1 MRFPCRARTIRSL
14 YRESGLQ
21 SPQVRRI
28 AGARMNTQWN
38 GVGRPSTSKSAS
50 NDSRWRP
57 NAFRSTAMS
66 MSPRSRVFV
75 FSACAP
81 ASLERRMHPAQVPM
95 IGIASSLA
103 RRTISSN
110 KPSFT
115 RSFEIVVLSPP
126 GIVSPSTRARSSG
139 RRTAIASPDFP
150 ASRMARATAST
161 CSLTSPWTP
170 MTPIRIGQVRPRAIK
185 TIAAGLSNGVGCDS
199 LPLAVLPIV
208 GPGPTDE
215 ILDDSREHFGVG
227 EEAEALA
234 CDAAEDDL
242 VPRMRGVARPQ
253 DLVAVGEHRFAHRG
267 LPIRVRMPLVQRDD
281 LEESIEQ
288 DRPLQVTQDRHAHAV
303 HRRVQGRVAFKR
315 LAVDSN
321 LEQAELGGSA
331 SERRDV
337 PVPERL
343 DGECGCRIARDAGLS
358 RHDGIEESGS
368 ICTLSRENPR

>member
-81 ASLERRMHPAQVPM
+81 APLERRMHPAQVPM
-95 IGIASSLA
+95 IG
-103 RRTISSN
+103 
-110 KPSFT
+110 
-115 RSFEIVVLSPP
+115 
-126 GIVSPSTRARSSG
+126 
-139 RRTAIASPDFP
+139 IASPDFP

-215 ILDDSREHFGVG
+215 ILDDSREHCGVG